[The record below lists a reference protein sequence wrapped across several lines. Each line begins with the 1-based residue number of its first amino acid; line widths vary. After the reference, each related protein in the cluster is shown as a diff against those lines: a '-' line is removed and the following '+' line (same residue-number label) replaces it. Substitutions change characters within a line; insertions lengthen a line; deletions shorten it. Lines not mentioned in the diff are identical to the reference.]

1 MTIEEDAMIVVA
13 VTTGVDVTTAEAV
26 MIGVDVMTAEAV
38 MTEETI
44 VAIFQTMIGIVQS
57 VIIPTSHSELN
68 VTAVVSQREEAQV
81 SAMTAEVAMTA
92 EAVMTG
98 VDVTTAEVVMTE
110 ETVAVIFRTTI
121 GSVQSAIILTSHSE
135 LNVTAVVSQKEEEA
149 QVIAMTAEAAMNV
162 EAVTTGVVVMTE
174 EEIQILESGKVMTAD
189 LAIEEKH
196 LSQELVI
203 GNVLNVENQ
212 ISLRETSV
220 SVVDARKE

>member
-13 VTTGVDVTTAEAV
+13 VTTGVDVTTAEV
-26 MIGVDVMTAEAV
+26 V

-44 VAIFQTMIGIVQS
+44 VAIFQTMIGS
-57 VIIPTSHSELN
+57 V
-68 VTAVVSQREEAQV
+68 R
-81 SAMTAEVAMTA
+81 
-92 EAVMTG
+92 
-98 VDVTTAEVVMTE
+98 
-110 ETVAVIFRTTI
+110 
-121 GSVQSAIILTSHSE
+121 SAIIPTSHSE

-149 QVIAMTAEAAMNV
+149 QVIAMTAEAAMTV

-196 LSQELVI
+196 LSQELEI

>member
-13 VTTGVDVTTAEAV
+13 VMTGVDVTTAEV
-26 MIGVDVMTAEAV
+26 VMTVEAV

-68 VTAVVSQREEAQV
+68 VTAVVSQKEEAQV
-81 SAMTAEVAMTA
+81 SAMTAEAMIA
-92 EAVMTG
+92 EVVTTG
-98 VDVTTAEVVMTE
+98 VDVMTAEVVMTE

-121 GSVQSAIILTSHSE
+121 GSVQSAIIPTSHSE

-149 QVIAMTAEAAMNV
+149 QVIAMTAEAVMTAEAAMTV

-196 LSQELVI
+196 LSQELAI

-212 ISLRETSV
+212 ISLREMSV

>member
-1 MTIEEDAMIVVA
+1 MTIEEDAMIIVA
-13 VTTGVDVTTAEAV
+13 VTTGVVVMTAEVV
-26 MIGVDVMTAEAV
+26 MIGIDMVTAEAV

-68 VTAVVSQREEAQV
+68 VTAVVSQ
-81 SAMTAEVAMTA
+81 
-92 EAVMTG
+92 
-98 VDVTTAEVVMTE
+98 
-110 ETVAVIFRTTI
+110 
-121 GSVQSAIILTSHSE
+121 
-135 LNVTAVVSQKEEEA
+135 KEEEA
-149 QVIAMTAEAAMNV
+149 QVIAMTAEAAMTV

-196 LSQELVI
+196 LSQELEI

-220 SVVDARKE
+220 SVVGSRRE